1 MCCSHHG
8 AACSSPEYAACN
20 SGDGSKWNIYEF
32 AGSYLKDGWT
42 ITLVHSCDHG
52 RDTLLWS
59 KYTEGWYCLAIVLYH
74 LLVIAPRLKADRQTG
89 GYCNCRGAHNRAN
102 SGGSAKQQSARGF
115 IIYARLPPGPTY
127 KTRVCRP
134 PFAWTCNFALPSAS
148 FAHSCIHPLMIICP
162 NCWNKINIE
171 HFLLFKCPPHLFAL
185 SSMYYQF
192 FKYPQFA

>member
-20 SGDGSKWNIYEF
+20 SGVWWWKQMEHLWICWIISE
-32 AGSYLKDGWT
+32 GWT
-42 ITLVHSCDHG
+42 ITLVHS
-52 RDTLLWS
+52 RTRRIAFWY

-74 LLVIAPRLKADRQTG
+74 LLVIAPRLKVDRQTG

-162 NCWNKINIE
+162 RCWNKINIE

-185 SSMYYQF
+185 SSMYYQI

>member
-1 MCCSHHG
+1 M
-8 AACSSPEYAACN
+8 
-20 SGDGSKWNIYEF
+20 
-32 AGSYLKDGWT
+32 
-42 ITLVHSCDHG
+42 VHS
-52 RDTLLWS
+52 RTRRIAFWY
-59 KYTEGWYCLAIVLYH
+59 KYTEGCYGHAIVLYH
-74 LLVIAPRLKADRQTG
+74 LLVIAPRLKVDRQTG

-162 NCWNKINIE
+162 RCWNKINTFYCSNAPLISL
-171 HFLLFKCPPHLFAL
+171 HSRLCTTNFSNILNLPRICDMDLFLQL
-185 SSMYYQF
+185 
-192 FKYPQFA
+192 